1 MPSLCVMW
9 WLILWGGFDVCGSAY
24 GVSCG
29 VCGGVLGG
37 ACGDEYACLCG
48 VK

>member
-1 MPSLCVMW
+1 MYV
-9 WLILWGGFDVCGSAY
+9 VVNN

-37 ACGDEYACLCG
+37 TCGDEYACLCG
-48 VK
+48 AK